1 MVLTAKRAV
10 PKRYM
15 MNNALVFLHFI
26 RSLYKIRFMLK
37 AMALR
42 ELKTTYVGSFF
53 GFFWAVLNPLS
64 QILIYGVV
72 FGYFFKGSP
81 PPQYGTDSFFLYL
94 VAGLIPWQFFAQTVG
109 ASSAVL
115 LSHRTLIKRAAG
127 FPSEVLPIV
136 TVISNVIGQLVSIV
150 LLFAIVIGFS
160 HRVSP
165 TAHLVFVYL
174 FFLSII
180 CVGIGW
186 MLSSLT
192 VFLRDIPQV
201 IGLVLTGM
209 FFFTPIFYSPS
220 IVPSKVLF
228 IMKLNPVYHI
238 IEGYRLAVLAGR
250 PIPIMDF
257 AYLAITS
264 LVILG
269 IGGMT
274 FRKLK
279 PEFAEVM

>member
-1 MVLTAKRAV
+1 MKNVII
-10 PKRYM
+10 
-15 MNNALVFLHFI
+15 FLHFM

-72 FGYFFKGSP
+72 FGYFFKGTP
-81 PPQYGTDSFFLYL
+81 PPQYGTDNYFLYL

-109 ASSAVL
+109 SSSAVL

-136 TVISNVIGQLVSIV
+136 TVISNVISQLVSIV
-150 LLFAIVIGFS
+150 LLFAIVIGFA
-160 HRVSP
+160 HGVSLN
-165 TAHLVFVYL
+165 AYLVFVYL

-186 MLSSLT
+186 ILSSLT

-220 IVPSKVLF
+220 IVPPKALF
-228 IMKLNPVYHI
+228 IMKLNPIYHV
-238 IEGYRLAVLAGR
+238 IEGYRLAVLAGK
-250 PIPIMDF
+250 PIPITDF
-257 AYLAITS
+257 AYMVIAS
-264 LVILG
+264 VCILG
-269 IGGMT
+269 IGGFI

>member
-1 MVLTAKRAV
+1 MK
-10 PKRYM
+10 
-15 MNNALVFLHFI
+15 NAIVFF
-26 RSLYKIRFMLK
+26 RFMQSLYKIRFMLK

-42 ELKTTYVGSFF
+42 ELKATYVGSFF

-64 QILIYGVV
+64 QILIYGIV
-72 FGYFFKGSP
+72 FGYFLKGSP
-81 PPQYGTDSFFLYL
+81 PPQYGTDNYFLYL

-109 ASSAVL
+109 ASSGVILAN
-115 LSHRTLIKRAAG
+115 RTLVKRAAG

-136 TVISNVIGQLVSIV
+136 TVISNVIGQLVSIG
-150 LLFAIVIGFS
+150 LLFAIVVGFA

-165 TAHLVFVYL
+165 NALLVFVYL
-174 FFLSII
+174 FFFSII

-186 MLSSLT
+186 VLSSLT

-220 IVPSKVLF
+220 IVPPKVLF
-228 IMKLNPVYHI
+228 LMKLNPVYHV
-238 IEGYRLAVLAGR
+238 IEGYRLAVLAGK
-250 PIPIMDF
+250 PIPAIDL
-257 AYLAITS
+257 AYLAVAS
-264 LVILG
+264 LFILAT
-269 IGGMT
+269 GGVV